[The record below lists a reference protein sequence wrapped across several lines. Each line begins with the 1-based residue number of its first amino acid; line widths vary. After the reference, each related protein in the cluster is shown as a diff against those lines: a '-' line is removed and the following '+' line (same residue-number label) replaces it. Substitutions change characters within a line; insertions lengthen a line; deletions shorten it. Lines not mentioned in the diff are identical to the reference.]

1 LLHRSQ
7 ELRIFLV
14 IQTLEAGEGQA
25 TIGSLNCEDEAE
37 SPQGF
42 IKQGGLLYFNSSFKG
57 VEKA

>member
-1 LLHRSQ
+1 
-7 ELRIFLV
+7 
-14 IQTLEAGEGQA
+14 
-25 TIGSLNCEDEAE
+25 LNCEDEAE